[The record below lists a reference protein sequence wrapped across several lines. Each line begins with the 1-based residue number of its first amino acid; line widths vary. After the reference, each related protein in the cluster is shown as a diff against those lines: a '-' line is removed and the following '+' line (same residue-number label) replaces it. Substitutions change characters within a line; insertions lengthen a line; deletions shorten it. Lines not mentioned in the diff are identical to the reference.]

1 MAKRIKQFRYYA
13 PASDENSPAALTYQ
27 QLQSGSAF
35 ANYLP
40 ILKLGIQG
48 LPGTKFYINNSVD
61 PIIIGS
67 TGLYEL
73 DLMGNTQITALS
85 FSPSSISEIVHNN
98 NAYLLV
104 DIIYD
109 DGV

>member
-1 MAKRIKQFRYYA
+1 MAKKIKQFRYYA
-13 PASDENSPAALTYQ
+13 PGSDENSPGDLTYQ
-27 QLQSGSAF
+27 HLQSGSAF
-35 ANYLP
+35 ARYLP

-61 PIIIGS
+61 PVIIGS

-73 DLMGNTQITALS
+73 DLAGNTQITALS
-85 FSPSSISEIVHNN
+85 FSPTSISEIVNNN